1 MSWGRNLNVLTRS
14 VVRPVYPGEQ
24 IVKRVMPDSNSRVRE
39 DIDVKGKDFTLASG
53 DEKTL
58 RIGNVF
64 FLDYGAQKRYKLE
77 RYCF

>member
-1 MSWGRNLNVLTRS
+1 
-14 VVRPVYPGEQ
+14 VYPGEQ

-58 RIGNVF
+58 TNRQCF
-64 FLDYGAQKRYKLE
+64 FS
-77 RYCF
+77 